1 MNEYSVLGSWF
12 KNTAEDLGA
21 PWPVGFVR
29 DARMDK
35 HSRARRLWEGEA
47 CRGEQRGAAAHPDST
62 LRCCTPEV
70 GDTPSSASQRRGENF
85 QRLSSSA
92 SPQYMPAH
100 GDVFSARLC
109 VAGSIPLGCV
119 EPV

>member
-1 MNEYSVLGSWF
+1 MRLAEGSRGELLL
-12 KNTAEDLGA
+12 TLTA
-21 PWPVGFVR
+21 PW
-29 DARMDK
+29 
-35 HSRARRLWEGEA
+35 
-47 CRGEQRGAAAHPDST
+47 AAAL
-62 LRCCTPEV
+62 LRSGIP
-70 GDTPSSASQRRGENF
+70 PAPLRRGENF